1 MSEWIEYT
9 GSNEQ
14 IAEMRNAGHGFMA
27 KNITSMSSVM
37 SIKFN
42 QLFIQGQKGPYLPEL
57 FGNKLENFL
66 THNNTIEYLI
76 CTPHPYADTIC
87 QWARTGQPVWIR
99 YKGIFPINGSNIYS
113 YVTNAPDWNIPG
125 AEYSLTPFED

>member
-1 MSEWIEYT
+1 MTAQWIKYD
-9 GSNEQ
+9 GSDKQ
-14 IAEMRNAGHGFMA
+14 IAEMRNAKHGFMA

-66 THNNTIEYLI
+66 AHNNTIEYLI
-76 CTPHPYADTIC
+76 CAPHPYADMIC
-87 QWARTGQPVWIR
+87 
-99 YKGIFPINGSNIYS
+99 
-113 YVTNAPDWNIPG
+113 
-125 AEYSLTPFED
+125 